1 MREAGGLPAVF
12 VGGSGPLD
20 LVHGDQPENVLIAAS
35 RTMTSTIPIMRSA
48 AFNRG
53 CVGLSGPVVA
63 TPQCY
68 GSAGGYRAPMGVL
81 DDALK
86 KVLRAARGASGPSD
100 DRGPAWG
107 PRDPDPSGYG
117 KAGAPT
123 PDLDALVTDAEI
135 EALTGAA
142 PVGEPR
148 RNGPDGSEV
157 DLGRHVIREVQL
169 ANGDE
174 FLVALGNC
182 TDARAA
188 QLSMD
193 RVAEVEKPLAGVGER
208 GLVRVKKHP
217 KRGTSEIGVTALQ
230 GNFTLSLVHTSN
242 AMQADPA
249 PLTEL
254 LRTALTR
261 L

>member
-1 MREAGGLPAVF
+1 MGL
-12 VGGSGPLD
+12 
-20 LVHGDQPENVLIAAS
+20 
-35 RTMTSTIPIMRSA
+35 
-48 AFNRG
+48 
-53 CVGLSGPVVA
+53 
-63 TPQCY
+63 
-68 GSAGGYRAPMGVL
+68 L

-86 KVLRAARGASGPSD
+86 KVLRAARSASEPSD
-100 DRGPAWG
+100 DQRDEQPAWG
-107 PRDPDPSGYG
+107 PRDPDPDGYG
-117 KAGAPT
+117 RAGAPT
-123 PDLDALVTDAEI
+123 PDLDALVTDTEI

-148 RNGPDGSEV
+148 RNGPDGSDV
-157 DLGRHVIREVQL
+157 DLGRHLIRESQL

-174 FLVALGNC
+174 FLIALGNC

-208 GLVRVKKHP
+208 GLVRVRKYP
-217 KRGTSEIGVTALQ
+217 KQGTSEISVTALQ
-230 GNFTLSLVHTSN
+230 GSFTLSLVHTSTE
-242 AMQADPA
+242 MKTDPG
-249 PLTEL
+249 PLTDL

>member
-1 MREAGGLPAVF
+1 MGL
-12 VGGSGPLD
+12 
-20 LVHGDQPENVLIAAS
+20 
-35 RTMTSTIPIMRSA
+35 
-48 AFNRG
+48 
-53 CVGLSGPVVA
+53 
-63 TPQCY
+63 
-68 GSAGGYRAPMGVL
+68 L

-86 KVLRAARGASGPSD
+86 KVLRAARSASEPSD
-100 DRGPAWG
+100 DDGAPVWG
-107 PRDPDPSGYG
+107 PRDPDPDGYG

-174 FLVALGNC
+174 LLIALGNC

-217 KRGTSEIGVTALQ
+217 ERGTSEISVTALQ
-230 GNFTLSLVHTSN
+230 GTFTLSLVHTSTT
-242 AMQADPA
+242 MQTDPA
-249 PLTEL
+249 PLTDL

>member
-1 MREAGGLPAVF
+1 MGL
-12 VGGSGPLD
+12 LD
-20 LVHGDQPENVLIAAS
+20 N
-35 RTMTSTIPIMRSA
+35 
-48 AFNRG
+48 
-53 CVGLSGPVVA
+53 
-63 TPQCY
+63 
-68 GSAGGYRAPMGVL
+68 
-81 DDALK
+81 ALK
-86 KVLRAARGASGPSD
+86 KVLRAARSASEPSD
-100 DRGPAWG
+100 DGQPAWG
-107 PRDPDPSGYG
+107 PRDPDPDGYG
-117 KAGAPT
+117 TAGAPT

-148 RNGPDGSEV
+148 RNGPDGSET
-157 DLGRHVIREVQL
+157 DLGRHVIRESKL
-169 ANGDE
+169 SNGDT
-174 FLVALGNC
+174 FLIALGNC

-208 GLVRVKKHP
+208 GLQRVKKYP
-217 KRGTSEIGVTALQ
+217 KKGTSEIGVTALH
-230 GNFTLSLVHTSN
+230 GSFTLSLVHTSTEGSTD
-242 AMQADPA
+242 AG